1 MVEFSDDE
9 NPTQDRDPQEK
20 ELDNLIMFYRKK
32 KEDEEKIQKRRQLER
47 ERLLKKKQRGGYG
60 NSAMASLMGDTQQQ
74 ESFRRM
80 QEIKAIPVGKFP
92 EIYKNAMKA
101 EVSEEFTAVN
111 PVKEAKERKRQL
123 KMMVTQIGV

>member
-60 NSAMASLMGDTQQQ
+60 NSAMASLMGDTQQ
-74 ESFRRM
+74 
-80 QEIKAIPVGKFP
+80 
-92 EIYKNAMKA
+92 
-101 EVSEEFTAVN
+101 
-111 PVKEAKERKRQL
+111 
-123 KMMVTQIGV
+123 